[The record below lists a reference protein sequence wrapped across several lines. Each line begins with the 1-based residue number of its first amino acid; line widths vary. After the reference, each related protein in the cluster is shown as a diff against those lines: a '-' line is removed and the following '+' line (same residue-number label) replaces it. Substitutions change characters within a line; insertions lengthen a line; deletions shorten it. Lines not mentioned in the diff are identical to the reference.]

1 MISENKILDINDL
14 SIIENIIN
22 SDEIILLKFDN
33 LDSNYNSYIYNIG
46 LKIINITDKEI
57 IDFYEIDILPTI
69 LVFKN
74 KNLIDSIKGF
84 HTKTSFIG
92 KIIKII
98 E

>member
-1 MISENKILDINDL
+1 MTLDINDL
-14 SIIENIIN
+14 SMIQNIIN
-22 SDEIILLKFDN
+22 SNEIILLKFDN
-33 LDSNYNSYIYNIG
+33 KDSKYNSYIYSME

-84 HTKTSFIG
+84 HTKTSLIK
-92 KIIKII
+92 KILTII